1 MRRDSLI
8 QTAAGTLLAGCLIG
22 SSALTTDLSAQA
34 GRAQLG
40 YADRIEE
47 SDPPE
52 VAIAIALG
60 AFRGLFVN
68 VLWLRATKL
77 KEEGKFYESMELANT
92 ITRLQPRFPRV
103 WIFQAWN
110 MAYNISV
117 ATRTAEE
124 RWMWVKAGIDLLRS
138 EGIPKNPNDMMIQ
151 RELAWIYNHKIQGW
165 SDDANQ
171 YYKRRVAEEWTI
183 ALEPPP
189 PRSSERTTEQRQAM
203 FVNWLRMIHRAPAT
217 LEEAIEAEPK
227 VEELVRRLRE
237 EAKLPLGEPLLR
249 SYEYHRAV
257 ANSWAGQQGLIG
269 LSPDMENRALLELRQ
284 DTSLARA
291 WDVLLLH
298 LRKRYITDELHMELP
313 RMIRYTEKYGP
324 LDWRHA
330 SSHALYWA
338 LRGAEEG
345 LDRVNN
351 EDFDLTN
358 TDRLV
363 LHAAQELF
371 RWGDVHYDLLTDSY
385 FALPSEDFLPL
396 YGQLLYEELQ
406 QRARWFEDR
415 ARPFTQY
422 GLGYENFLRDAV
434 RFYYRAGKLDKA
446 QERYEELRNFEG
458 LNINDPEKLQL
469 ELSRPLEEFVRT
481 DLRERMGS
489 PQVAIQEIDGSLRT
503 AYAKGLLRGDRQMF
517 DSYVEYARWVH
528 SLYMNMQLRRTM
540 ADEQSERMELF
551 PREFEIQAGRSL
563 ANLLLSGIVSPFEG
577 AQIYN
582 RAPIWIQ
589 QAAYGDIR
597 EFWSRGTLTLP
608 VENEQQFAQFFP
620 EPPNYQQYLDARRA
634 LEQTDD
640 RRRKEEAD
648 IEQQ

>member
-1 MRRDSLI
+1 MRRDTLVQVVASI
-8 QTAAGTLLAGCLIG
+8 LLAGCLLG
-22 SSALTTDLSAQA
+22 SSLLTTELSAEA

-52 VAIAIALG
+52 VAVAIALG

-77 KEEGKFYESMELANT
+77 KEEGKFYESMELART

-124 RWMWVKAGIDLLRS
+124 RWMWVKAGVDLLRK
-138 EGIPKNPNDMMIQ
+138 EGIPKNPNDMMIH

-183 ALEPPP
+183 ALTPPP
-189 PRSSERTTEQRQAM
+189 PRTGEQTTQERTRLFA
-203 FVNWLRMIHRAPAT
+203 NWLRMIHEAPET
-217 LEEAIEAEPK
+217 LDEAVAQEPR
-227 VEELVRRLRE
+227 VADLVRRLRE
-237 EAKLPLGEPLLR
+237 EARLPLGEPLLR
-249 SYEYHRAV
+249 AYAMHGAI
-257 ANSWAGQQGLIG
+257 ANSWAGQRGLIG
-269 LSPDMENRALLELRQ
+269 LSPDLHNQALVELAQ
-284 DTSLARA
+284 DESLANA
-291 WDVLLLH
+291 WEVLLLH
-298 LRKRYITDELHMELP
+298 VRKRHITDELRMELP

-324 LDWRHA
+324 LDWRHPSA
-330 SSHALYWA
+330 HALYWSI
-338 LRGAEEG
+338 RGVEEG
-345 LDRVNN
+345 LDRLNS

-371 RWGDVHYDLLTDSY
+371 RWGDLQYDLLSDTY

-396 YGQLLYEELQ
+396 YGRLLREELQ
-406 QRARWFEDR
+406 QRATFFEER
-415 ARPFTQY
+415 ARVMTQY
-422 GLGYENFLRDAV
+422 GLGYENFLRDAI
-434 RFYYRAGKLDKA
+434 RFYYRSGKLDRA
-446 QERYEELRNFEG
+446 QERYEELRSFEG
-458 LNINDPEKLQL
+458 LNLNDPLKLQA
-469 ELSRPLEEFVRT
+469 ELSLPLEEFVR
-481 DLRERMGS
+481 LELQERLGS

-503 AYAKGLLRGDRQMF
+503 AYAKGLLRGDMQTF
-517 DSYVEYARWVH
+517 NGYLEYARWAHGV
-528 SLYMNMQLRRTM
+528 YMTAQLRRTL
-540 ADEQSERMELF
+540 ADTQTERMELF

-563 ANLLLSGIVSPFEG
+563 VNLLLSGLVSPFDG
-577 AQIYN
+577 ALVYA

-589 QAAYGDIR
+589 QAAYADIR
-597 EFWSRGTLTLP
+597 EFWSRGALQLP
-608 VENEQQFAQFFP
+608 VQTEEQFAQFFP

-640 RRRKEEAD
+640 RRRKEQTD